1 MYAPE
6 LNSRDEKIKSYI
18 YNVIILIEQAL
29 YDIRYPCKPTEQE
42 IITLWYDLVF
52 LWLLFGWGI
61 PQINNIEEVG
71 CAKVYAL
78 LILI

>member
-6 LNSRDEKIKSYI
+6 LNSRDEKVKSYI

-42 IITLWYDLVF
+42 IITL
-52 LWLLFGWGI
+52 
-61 PQINNIEEVG
+61 
-71 CAKVYAL
+71 
-78 LILI
+78 